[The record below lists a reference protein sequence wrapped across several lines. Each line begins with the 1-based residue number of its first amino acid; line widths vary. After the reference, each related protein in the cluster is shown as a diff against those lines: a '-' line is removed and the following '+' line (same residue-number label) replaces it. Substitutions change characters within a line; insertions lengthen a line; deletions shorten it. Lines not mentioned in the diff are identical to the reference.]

1 MGGKSIFP
9 GERFSRL
16 TTIERQDKASPS
28 GRIRSRWLCQC
39 DCGNLVVVESGNL
52 RSGNSRQCGACANLT
67 RSEAKKSHGHA
78 RQRKPTKAYYTWL
91 AMRRRCRNQN
101 DKSYERYGGRGISVD
116 PRWDTFER
124 FLADMG
130 EPPSPDHQI
139 ERKDNDGPY
148 SPENCIWAT
157 RQRQANNKSNNRL
170 LEIGGV
176 YKTLAQWCR
185 DYSIDRHRVRA
196 RLDKGWPLQDALE
209 RPLRYMSQKFDY
221 ETPDGTFLSLR
232 MAAEHHG
239 MSVSG
244 ANTRFNSSAFPDW
257 RRIPRA

>member
-1 MGGKSIFP
+1 MGGKSIYP
-9 GERFSRL
+9 GERFGRL
-16 TTIERQDKASPS
+16 VTVQRQDKTSAS
-28 GRIRSRWLCQC
+28 GRIRPHWLCRC
-39 DCGNLVVVESGNL
+39 DCGSASIVDSGNL
-52 RSGNSRQCGACANLT
+52 RNGNSTQCRACSIT
-67 RSEAKKSHGHA
+67 SRSQKRRTAASEHPELYAVWKTMKA
-78 RQRKPTKAYYTWL
+78 RVSNP
-91 AMRRRCRNQN
+91 QN
-101 DKSYERYGGRGISVD
+101 KSYASYGGRGITLS
-116 PRWDTFER
+116 PRWER
-124 FLADMG
+124 FETFLEDMG
-130 EPPSPDHQI
+130 PRPTPDHQI

-157 RQRQANNKSNNRL
+157 RQRQANNTRRNRL

-185 DYSIDRHRVRA
+185 DYGIDRDRVRA

-244 ANTRFNSSAFPDW
+244 ANTRFDSPAFPDW